1 MIVLT
6 NIISISFILLI
17 FYLIS
22 KYNRIQK
29 NKIIDKNRD
38 KKYKNNRNKS
48 KNRKKKL
55 ELDILT
61 PKYIDE
67 YKDHHRY
74 ILTPKYIDEYKDLQ
88 YCDIIPENTNEVDDY
103 RIENNQMDIFKK
115 TKLEPQPFN
124 YLYYYKIM
132 NSPNTKFVN
141 KIVTDDPITW
151 KCRND
156 INRPWYNCNKN
167 LFKK

>member
-6 NIISISFILLI
+6 NIISILFILFI
-17 FYLIS
+17 FYLML
-22 KYNRIQK
+22 KYRIQK
-29 NKIIDKNRD
+29 TKIRTDKNMD
-38 KKYKNNRNKS
+38 KQYKNNIK
-48 KNRKKKL
+48 KYQNRKKHNRKKHHNRKNKL
-55 ELDILT
+55 ELDNLT

-67 YKDHHRY
+67 YK
-74 ILTPKYIDEYKDLQ
+74 TLQ
-88 YCDIIPENTNEVDDY
+88 YCDIIPENTNEFDDY
-103 RIENNQMDIFKK
+103 RIENNQLDIFKI

-141 KIVTDDPITW
+141 KIVTDNPITW

-156 INRPWYNCNKN
+156 INRPWYNCNKMI
-167 LFKK
+167 